1 MLNGSKVE
9 ERKTLTQWNK
19 EFLENGVKYWEF
31 LRRDLSRDQWLV
43 EWDVSNN
50 ETVEMVHDLRN
61 SLMKLLMAVPMFDGS
76 INASAW
82 L

>member
-19 EFLENGVKYWEF
+19 EFFENGVKYWEF